1 MPDTPLLARH
11 QALGANLTLTMGWQV
26 PADFGNPAS
35 EHLAS
40 RESATLIDL
49 SHRGKLRISGPD
61 APKFLHGML
70 SNRVEDLRPGE
81 GVYATFLTRQGKFV
95 ADLHLYRGP
104 ERFEADLAPGMATV
118 FSEAID
124 MYIIMDKVEMEDLTT
139 SQASLGLFGPNSLKI
154 LKSTGIDPGELPE
167 HGHIDIEGTTI
178 AREPWTGDEGYLLT
192 TPSNNTEN
200 LWDGLIE
207 AGATPAGLTAFET
220 LTLEAGTPLFGP
232 DMNSNINPM
241 QAGLETT
248 AIDFNKGCYIGQE
261 VIAKIKYLGQ
271 VNRGLCGI
279 RLSGERIPSAGAKVE
294 ANGEEV
300 GTLTRAAYCP
310 TEGQN
315 LAFALLHRKAMDT
328 GCQVTVLDGEVSL
341 TGEVADL
348 PFYKN

>member
-1 MPDTPLLARH
+1 M
-11 QALGANLTLTMGWQV
+11 

-40 RESATLIDL
+40 RKSAAVIDL

-104 ERFEADLAPGMATV
+104 DYFEADLAPGMASV

-124 MYIIMDKVEMEDLTT
+124 KYIIMDQVEIEDLTT
-139 SQASLGLFGPNSLKI
+139 SQASLGLFGPDSLKI
-154 LKSTGIDPGELPE
+154 LKSAGLDPGKLPE
-167 HGHIDIEGTTI
+167 HGHVNIEGTTI

-192 TPSNNTEN
+192 TSSDSAES
-200 LWDGLIE
+200 LWDALSE

-220 LTLEAGTPLFGP
+220 LTLEAGTPLFGL

-248 AIDFNKGCYIGQE
+248 AIDFEKGCYIGQE

-279 RLSGERIPSAGAKVE
+279 RLSGEQIPPAGAKVE

-310 TEGQN
+310 TEAQT

-328 GCQVTVLDGEVSL
+328 GCQVTVLDEDISL
-341 TGEVADL
+341 TGEVAAL